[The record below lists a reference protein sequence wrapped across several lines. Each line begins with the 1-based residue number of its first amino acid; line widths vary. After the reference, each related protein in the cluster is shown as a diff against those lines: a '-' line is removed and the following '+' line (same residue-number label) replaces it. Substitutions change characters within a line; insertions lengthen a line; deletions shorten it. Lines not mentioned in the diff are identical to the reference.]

1 MINNSYKKKWFEFV
15 GYEPHKG
22 QLSLHNAPD
31 NKRFIVACCGRRW
44 GKSVAS
50 AKEIEAVITQPNKV
64 VWVVAPTY
72 SISEKIFN
80 IVWKDLI
87 IDKRLP
93 TIRKSLKEQ
102 FIKFEWGSTFCGK
115 SAEHPD
121 GLVGEGL
128 DLVVFDE
135 ASKMNLRR
143 VWGQILRPSLS
154 DKKGKAIFISTPESY
169 NYFWEL
175 YLLGKKEEYWHSFNS
190 PTWENKKVFPKGL
203 NDEDLQEAK
212 RTSTK
217 EVFNQEYG
225 AEFTSL
231 AGRVYPF
238 DRNID
243 MGEYSYNPTIPAY
256 CSIDFGY
263 RMPAIGWFQ
272 CYQNNGD
279 WHVNMIDEIIHKPN
293 IKIDKLAQLI
303 MDKPYNVVRFYGDPA
318 GYQSTASTGI
328 GDAELLY
335 RYTGKRVFTIRD
347 KTSRSIEAGINHVRS
362 FIENANGE
370 RFFHLNNKCVGIA
383 EDLEAYRYPEHKD
396 GTTLKN
402 EPLKDGYHDHS
413 LDMLRYFMVNKFP
426 IKQFKY
432 RAIKR

>member
-1 MINNSYKKKWFEFV
+1 MIKNAYKKKWFEFV
-15 GYEPHKG
+15 DYKPHSG
-22 QLSLHNAPD
+22 QLKLHNAPD
-31 NKRFIVACCGRRW
+31 NKRFIIACCGRRW

-50 AKEIEAVITQPNKV
+50 AKEIEALVTQPNKV

-87 IDKRLP
+87 IDKKLP

-102 FIKFEWGSTFCGK
+102 FIQFEWGSTFCGK

-175 YLLGKKEEYWHSFNS
+175 YLLGKKEPSYFSFNS
-190 PTWENKKVFPKGL
+190 PTWENNIVFPKGL
-203 NDEDLQEAK
+203 EDEDLQDAK

-217 EVFNQEYG
+217 ENFAQEYG

-231 AGRVYPF
+231 AGKVYPF
-238 DRNID
+238 DRNLDI
-243 MGEYSYNPTIPAY
+243 GLFPYNPAIPTF

-263 RMPAIGWFQ
+263 RMPAVLWFQ
-272 CYQNNGD
+272 TYQQDGAN
-279 WHVNMIDEIIHKPN
+279 HVNIIDEVVHQTNLKV
-293 IKIDKLAQLI
+293 DKLAEI
-303 MDKPYNVVRFYGDPA
+303 VMGKPYNVSRFYGDPA
-318 GYQSTASTGI
+318 GYQVNAGTGI
-328 GDAELLY
+328 GDAELFY
-335 RYTGKRVFTIRD
+335 RYTGKRIFTIRD
-347 KTSRSIEAGINHVRS
+347 KTSRNVEAGINHVRS
-362 FIENANGE
+362 FIENAKNE
-370 RFFHLNNKCVGIA
+370 RFLHVNKKCIEIA

-396 GTTLKN
+396 GTHIKN

-413 LDMLRYFMVNKFP
+413 MDCMRYFFVNKFP
-426 IKQFKY
+426 IKQYKY
-432 RAIKR
+432 RAIGR